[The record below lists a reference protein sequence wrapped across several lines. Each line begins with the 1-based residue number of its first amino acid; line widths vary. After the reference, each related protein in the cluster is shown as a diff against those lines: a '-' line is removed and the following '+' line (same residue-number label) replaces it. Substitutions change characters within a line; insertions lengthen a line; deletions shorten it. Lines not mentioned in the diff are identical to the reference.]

1 MTDKISLGTYLFEK
15 LKEAGSYSIFGVPG
29 DFNLALLDHVKE
41 VEGIRWVGNANE
53 LNAGY
58 EADGYARIN
67 GFASLITTFGVGE
80 LSAVNAIAGSYAEH
94 VPLIHIVGM
103 PSLSAMK
110 NNLLLHHTL
119 GDTRF
124 DNFTEMSKKIS
135 AKVEIVYD
143 LESAPKLINNLI
155 ETAYHTKR
163 PVYLGLPS
171 NFADELVP
179 AALVKENKLH
189 LEEPLNNPVAEEEF
203 IHNVVEMVKKAEKPI
218 ILVDACAARHNI
230 SKEVRELAKLT
241 KFPVFTT
248 PMGKSTVDEDDEE
261 FFGLY
266 LGSLSAPDVKDIV
279 GPTDCILSL
288 GGLPSDFNTGS
299 FSYGYTTKNV
309 VEFHSNYC
317 KFKSATYENLMM
329 KGAVQR
335 LISELKNI
343 KYSNVST
350 LSPPKSKFAYESAKV
365 APEGIITQDYLW
377 KRLSYFLKPRDII
390 VTETGTSS
398 FGVLATHLPRDSK
411 SISQV
416 LWGSIGFSLPAAVG
430 AAFAAED
437 AHKQTGEQER
447 RTVLF
452 IGDGSL
458 QLTVQSI
465 SDAARWNIKPYIFIL
480 NNRGYTIEKLIHG
493 RHEDYNQIQPWDHQL
508 LLKLFADKTQYE
520 NHVVKSAKDLDAL
533 MKDEAFNKEDKIR
546 VIELFLDEF
555 DAPEILVAQAKL
567 SDEINS
573 KAA

>member
-15 LKEAGSYSIFGVPG
+15 LKEAGSYSIFGVP
-29 DFNLALLDHVKE
+29 

-189 LEEPLNNPVAEEEF
+189 LEEPLNNPLLKKNSF
-203 IHNVVEMVKKAEKPI
+203 ITLLKWSRRQKNQSFS
-218 ILVDACAARHNI
+218 HNI

-520 NHVVKSAKDLDAL
+520 NHV
-533 MKDEAFNKEDKIR
+533 DEAFNKEDKIR